1 MLGSYLVYFA
11 IQLHDIEIRFRKN
24 LLIFSPLRSIE
35 MMCKCQVYVLFG
47 WQKRRMYYACLF
59 PSNIVYENNPQ
70 AVQII
75 LTHVAKCEGSKLI
88 LKSFTNF
95 DG

>member
-1 MLGSYLVYFA
+1 MA
-11 IQLHDIEIRFRKN
+11 NNK
-24 LLIFSPLRSIE
+24 
-35 MMCKCQVYVLFG
+35 
-47 WQKRRMYYACLF
+47 
-59 PSNIVYENNPQ
+59 IVYINNSQ

-75 LTHVAKCEGSKLI
+75 LTHVTKYEGSKLI

>member
-1 MLGSYLVYFA
+1 
-11 IQLHDIEIRFRKN
+11 
-24 LLIFSPLRSIE
+24 
-35 MMCKCQVYVLFG
+35 
-47 WQKRRMYYACLF
+47 MYYACLF
-59 PSNIVYENNPQ
+59 PSKIVYENNPQ

-75 LTHVAKCEGSKLI
+75 LTHVAAKCEGSKLI